1 MFRGPETGDGAR
13 FSDYSKVV
21 PLFGMAGQGREM
33 PGNDAGLPGD
43 GWLASRP
50 WSGAGGRWLLW
61 PLRVALWATL
71 LIIAYR
77 GVTAI
82 FFGQPSV
89 PQAGGPERPA
99 PQAASS
105 RWPWPRLTRP
115 SSARST

>member
-1 MFRGPETGDGAR
+1 MFRGPETGDGTR
-13 FSDYSKVV
+13 FFDYSKVV
-21 PLFGMAGQGREM
+21 PLFGMAGRGRGM
-33 PGNDAGLPGD
+33 PRNDVGLPGD
-43 GWLASRP
+43 GWQAGRP

-82 FFGQPSV
+82 VFNQPRA
-89 PQAGGPERPA
+89 PQAGGTGPRA

-105 RWPWPRLTRP
+105 R
-115 SSARST
+115 